1 MTALVE
7 RKKQK
12 SVAVLYGNRSEY
24 PSQHGKKKKRNNG
37 YVLYELILFTPPA
50 VPWNPLQ
57 G

>member
-1 MTALVE
+1 MTALVA

-24 PSQHGKKKKRNNG
+24 PSQHEKKPNG
-37 YVLYELILFTPPA
+37 HVLYELILFTPPA